1 MLEFFYDQ
9 APYAMKS
16 LCAAFA
22 QLAVA
27 SGAYFN
33 TLIFAVVAVVTT
45 QGGEPGWIPD
55 NLNEGHL
62 DYFFWMMAA
71 LSLLNLVQFLHY
83 SRKYSE
89 KTTS

>member
-16 LCAAFA
+16 LCSAFS

-27 SGAYFN
+27 SGDYFN
-33 TLIFAVVAVVTT
+33 TLVFGVVAFATT
-45 QGGEPGWIPD
+45 HGGAPGWIPD

-71 LSLLNLVQFLHY
+71 LSLLNLAQFVHY
-83 SRKYSE
+83 SMRYRE
-89 KTTS
+89 KTT